1 MNIEKKEAHNELN
14 LDTLRK
20 LCDSGSIVW
29 SVHALER
36 LQERGITK
44 PDVLNVIHHGRIIEQ
59 YPDAFPYPACLTLG
73 ASLNEQIL
81 HVVCGSNG
89 SLVKIITAYFP
100 DDEKFDA
107 SGEKR
112 KEQN

>member
-1 MNIEKKEAHNELN
+1 MNMNELN

-29 SVHALER
+29 SVHATER

-59 YPDAFPYPACLTLG
+59 YPDAFPYFK
-73 ASLNEQIL
+73 Q
-81 HVVCGSNG
+81 
-89 SLVKIITAYFP
+89 
-100 DDEKFDA
+100 
-107 SGEKR
+107 KR
-112 KEQN
+112 NTERF

>member
-1 MNIEKKEAHNELN
+1 MNTEKKEAHNELN

-20 LCDSGSIVW
+20 
-29 SVHALER
+29 
-36 LQERGITK
+36 
-44 PDVLNVIHHGRIIEQ
+44 P
-59 YPDAFPYPACLTLG
+59 
-73 ASLNEQIL
+73 SLNEQIL